1 MLEDARANFNM
12 LLEKPFTVSE
22 FIEHCNLALTSCFED
37 VTIEGEVASFKVNQ
51 GKWVFFDLKEGE
63 MSVNCFMVL
72 KQLNVQLEDGMKIQV
87 RATPRVTNWGK
98 FSLTVKSIIPKGE
111 GSIKKSFELLKKK
124 LTKLG
129 FFDPSRKRK
138 LPENIEKIAVISSK
152 DAAGYADFI
161 KILGERWGGLK
172 IYTAHTQVQGLIA
185 VEQILRAFDYIN
197 QNLEVDVIALI
208 RGGGSAD
215 DLAIFN
221 DERLVRAIVASRIP
235 VITGIGHEVDESLA
249 DLAADVRASTPSN
262 AAEYLTRDK
271 QAEIMKMQNKLRNLR
286 ELILREI
293 TLEQANNLQKLKDA
307 KQEILRQLE
316 MELNRLKNSQKVLQT
331 LNPENVLKQ
340 GYAILRGEVK
350 VGNEITIERR
360 QDCLRAEILEINSRE

>member
-1 MLEDARANFNM
+1 MLESTRANFNA
-12 LLEKPFTVSE
+12 LFEKPFTVSE

-37 VTIEGEVASFKVNQ
+37 VAIEGEVASFKINQ
-51 GKWVFFDLKEGE
+51 GKWVFFDLKEGDH
-63 MSVNCFMVL
+63 SVNCFMVL
-72 KQLNVQLEDGMKIQV
+72 RQLNVALSDGMKVQV
-87 RATPRVTNWGK
+87 RATPRLTNWGK

-111 GSIKKSFELLKKK
+111 GSIKKSFELLKQK

-129 FFDPSRKRK
+129 FFDVERKRR
-138 LPENIEKIAVISSK
+138 LPEDISKIAVISSK
-152 DAAGYADFI
+152 DAAGYTDFI
-161 KILGERWGGLK
+161 KILGERWGGLE

-197 QNLEVDVIALI
+197 QHLEVDVIALI

-221 DERLVRAIVASRIP
+221 DERIVRAIVASKIP

-271 QAEIMKMQNKLRNLR
+271 QAEIIKIQNKLRSLR

-293 TLEQANNLQKLKDA
+293 ELERRNNVRKLQDA
-307 KQEILRQLE
+307 KKEILRHIDLE
-316 MELNRLKNSQKVLQT
+316 LSRLRAQQKTIQT

-340 GYAILRGEVK
+340 GYAIIRGELA
-350 VGNEITIERR
+350 VGNEIKIENLT
-360 QDCLRAEILEINSRE
+360 QFCAAKVLSVEDKN